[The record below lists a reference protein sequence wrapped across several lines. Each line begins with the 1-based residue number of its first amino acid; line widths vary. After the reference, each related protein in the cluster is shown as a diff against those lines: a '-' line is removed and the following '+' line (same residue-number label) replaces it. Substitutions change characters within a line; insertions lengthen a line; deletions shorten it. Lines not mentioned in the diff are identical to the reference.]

1 MMKNEDKHKMRL
13 ELEEVKAEIS
23 KLDEK
28 ESSGIFW
35 VEDDKQRTLLRLKK
49 HEILD
54 KLRG

>member
-1 MMKNEDKHKMRL
+1 MKNEDKHKMRL